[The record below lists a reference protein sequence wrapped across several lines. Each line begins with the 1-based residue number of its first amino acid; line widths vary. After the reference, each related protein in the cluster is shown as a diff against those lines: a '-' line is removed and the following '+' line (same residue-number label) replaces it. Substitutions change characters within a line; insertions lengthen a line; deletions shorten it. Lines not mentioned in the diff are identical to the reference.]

1 MFSRKIHKYL
11 GLVLLLPLIG
21 WVLTGIVFL
30 TKPGYEGAYEKLA
43 IKKYPM
49 DSDINISPDKNW
61 DEITIIKSILG
72 LHYLVQDNGKSQ
84 HIAPSGYREASL
96 PSRDEIEILVKDA
109 IQSNSKRYGKIEK
122 IDGLTIYTSTGV
134 KIILDWNDLSLRQY
148 GNDRRVIDTL
158 YKIHY
163 LQWTPW
169 DILNRLLGVV
179 GLFLLA
185 ILAIFGL
192 LVFIKSFRTSD

>member
-1 MFSRKIHKYL
+1 MHKYL
-11 GLVLLLPLIG
+11 GLALLLPLIG

-30 TKPGYEGAYEKLA
+30 TKPGYEGAYEKLV
-43 IKKYPM
+43 IKKYPIN
-49 DSDINISPDKNW
+49 SDVNISSNQNW
-61 DEITIIKSILG
+61 DEVKIVKSILG
-72 LHYLVQDNGKSQ
+72 IHYLVQDDGKSK
-84 HIAPSGYREASL
+84 HIDPSDYQEAKL
-96 PSRDEIEILVKDA
+96 PSRDEIELLVKDT
-109 IQSNSKRYGKIEK
+109 IQSNSERYGKIEK
-122 IDGLTIYTSTGV
+122 IDGLIIYTSTGV
-134 KIILDWNDLSLRQY
+134 KIVLDWSELSLRQY

-185 ILAIFGL
+185 MLTIFGL
-192 LVFIKSFRTSD
+192 LLFIKSFRNNN